1 MSGRRFIGGTDLGAC
16 IAYYRED
23 LASFSPYQ
31 TAADLWMRLCHE
43 TERPQTAAMKRG
55 LDAEPRLRR
64 AYLDAYGGVMQDKP
78 TPWRVMHPRLPFVG
92 CSPDDVWSG
101 SPGMSD
107 GCDAHPPSRLLPVSI
122 YVELKTANWF
132 TLYPPPG
139 RPPTKWGDAET
150 DCIPPGYNLQVQL
163 NLECLDLEVGHLFV
177 GFGTDETDADGT
189 KRFLY
194 RETRRYPIQ
203 RDREL
208 MALALSYAERFHA
221 EHIATR
227 MPPRCEPKDN
237 LRLWKRLMKE
247 QPWTVQQATAS

>member
-1 MSGRRFIGGTDLGAC
+1 MSARRFIGGTDLGAC
-16 IAYYRED
+16 IAYYRPD
-23 LASFSPYQ
+23 LEHFSPYQ

-55 LDAEPRLRR
+55 LDAEPRLQR
-64 AYLDAYGGVMQDKP
+64 AYLDAYGGSFMPKP
-78 TPWRVMHPRLPFVG
+78 TPWRVMHQRLPFVG
-92 CSPDDVWSG
+92 CSPDDVWLESALREIG
-101 SPGMSD
+101 
-107 GCDAHPPSRLLPVSI
+107 I

-139 RPPTKWGDAET
+139 RPPTKWGPAET

-163 NLECLDLEVGHLFV
+163 NLECLDLEQAHLFV

-208 MALALSYAERFHA
+208 MELALSYAEKFHA

-247 QPWTVQQATAS
+247 QPWTAQQATAS

>member
-1 MSGRRFIGGTDLGAC
+1 MSGRKFIGGTDLGAC
-16 IAYYRED
+16 ISYYRSD
-23 LASFSPYQ
+23 LAHFSPYQ
-31 TAADLWMRLCHE
+31 TAADLWMRLVHE

-55 LDAEPRLRR
+55 LDAEPRLRK
-64 AYLDAYGGVMQDKP
+64 AFLDAYGGAMEEHAR
-78 TPWRVMHPRLPFVG
+78 PWRIMHPRLPYVG
-92 CSPDDVWSG
+92 CSPDDVWSASG
-101 SPGMSD
+101 VFGELSSTRN
-107 GCDAHPPSRLLPVSI
+107 C

-150 DCIPPGYNLQVQL
+150 DAVPPGYNLQVQL
-163 NLECLDLEVGHLFV
+163 NLECLNLEQGFLFV
-177 GFGTDETDADGT
+177 GFGTDETDGDGT

-194 RETRRYPIQ
+194 RETRRYPIA

-208 MALALSYAERFHA
+208 MALALAYAEKFHTD
-221 EHIATR
+221 HIATR

-247 QPWTVQQATAS
+247 QPWKATEATAQ